1 MHPLIFGMKRMFLR
15 SVAITRMYTGQ
26 HHLTPARF
34 DMLVAIRRR
43 RGNAIQR
50 VARGQLGVRSPT
62 VSRMM
67 ASLEKLGYIRR
78 WKYPPDRRHRWVELT
93 ESGRQVIDIAQ
104 SDLTYGPFGEDVAR
118 RMVSR
123 QPYERAPP
131 QQSLADARAL
141 FRTIRGLSG
150 DGALLRYPPYLHSGE
165 RMPEHDVP
173 YPGETP
179 AWLAPPSTSE
189 PTSTPA

>member
-34 DMLVAIRRR
+34 DMLVAIRR
-43 RGNAIQR
+43 GGEGIVQR

-93 ESGRQVIDIAQ
+93 ESGRQVIDAAQ
-104 SDLTYGPFGEDVAR
+104 SDLTYGPFGENVGRAL
-118 RMVSR
+118 VSR
-123 QPYERAPP
+123 RPEQREPTEKAI
-131 QQSLADARAL
+131 AAARTL

-150 DGALLRYPPYLHSGE
+150 DTALLWYPAYLPSGE
-165 RMPEHDVP
+165 RMPEHLVP
-173 YPGETP
+173 YPGDPFARRES
-179 AWLAPPSTSE
+179 PPG
-189 PTSTPA
+189 